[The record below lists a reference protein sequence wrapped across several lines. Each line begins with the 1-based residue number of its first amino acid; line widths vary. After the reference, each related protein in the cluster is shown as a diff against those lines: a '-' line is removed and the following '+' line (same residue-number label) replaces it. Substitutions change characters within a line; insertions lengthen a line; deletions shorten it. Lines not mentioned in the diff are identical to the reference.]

1 MIRLRRRQEDPQTED
16 LNMTPMIDVVFQLLI
31 FFMLTMQFKEVEGK
45 LLSQLPKDAGPLS
58 AAAPPREEVRIAVC
72 AGGSLDQHLGNRG
85 RHDQEKKDGSACR
98 VFVEKHAIGELA
110 STELAPGRG
119 TSNKAVYRA
128 AGEKLRGLLDA
139 LGQAKI
145 AVILDADPEVPY
157 EHIIGIVDACKA
169 SRIDTVEFVGNARLE
184 KYYR

>member
-1 MIRLRRRQEDPQTED
+1 MSTRRRVPDEVAAEP

-45 LLSQLPKDAGPLS
+45 LLSQLPKDAGTVDMP
-58 AAAPPREEVRIAVC
+58 APPREELRISIC
-72 AGGSLDQHLGNRG
+72 AGGSLDEHLANRG
-85 RHDQEKKDGSACR
+85 KHDQEKKDGSTCR

-128 AGEKLRGLLDA
+128 AGAKLRGLLDA
-139 LGQAKI
+139 LGAARI

-157 EHIIGIVDACKA
+157 EHIIGVVDACKA
-169 SRIDTVEFVGNARLE
+169 SKIDAVEFVGNARLL
-184 KYYR
+184 KHAR